1 MSSPPTLVMWSLAMR
16 WIEDHSR
23 LLVRFEVGDKLPES
37 LVDMARRLGIASG
50 SLTGIGGV
58 RSVVLGY
65 YDLQARQYVTFE
77 VPGIVELVSL
87 IGNVSLLN
95 GQPFWHLHALVADR
109 EGNVRGGHLVGLE
122 VAITLEC
129 WIERGGKVIQ
139 RKKDDYSGLNLLD
152 L

>member
-1 MSSPPTLVMWSLAMR
+1 MR

-23 LLVRFEVGDKLPES
+23 LLVRFEVGEKLPDG
-37 LVDMARRLGIASG
+37 LVEFARRLGIVSG

-58 RSVVLGY
+58 CNVMLGY
-65 YDLQARQYVTFE
+65 YDLQERRYVTFA

-87 IGNVSLLN
+87 IGNVSLAN
-95 GQPFWHLHALVADR
+95 GQPFWHLHASVADR
-109 EGNVRGGHLVGLE
+109 EGNLKGGHLVSLE

-129 WIERGGKVIQ
+129 WIERGGKMIQ
-139 RKKDDYSGLNLLD
+139 RKQDDYSGLNLLD

>member
-1 MSSPPTLVMWSLAMR
+1 MR

-23 LLVRFEVGDKLPES
+23 LLVRFEVGEKLPDS
-37 LVDMARRLGIASG
+37 LVDLARRLGMVSG
-50 SLTGIGGV
+50 SLSGIGGV
-58 RSVVLGY
+58 RNVVLGY

-87 IGNVSLLN
+87 IGNVSLVS

-109 EGNVRGGHLVGLE
+109 EGNVKGGHLMSLE
-122 VAITLEC
+122 VAITVEC
-129 WIERGGKVIQ
+129 WIERGSKMV
-139 RKKDDYSGLNLLD
+139 RRNEDEFSGLNLLD

>member
-1 MSSPPTLVMWSLAMR
+1 MSSPPMHVMRSLAMR
-16 WIEDHSR
+16 WIEEHPR
-23 LLVRFEVGDKLPES
+23 LLVRFEVGEKLPEN
-37 LVDMARRLGIASG
+37 LVDLARRLGIASG

-58 RSVVLGY
+58 RNVVLGY

-87 IGNVSLLN
+87 IGNVSLVN
-95 GQPFWHLHALVADR
+95 GQPFWHLHASVADR
-109 EGNVRGGHLVGLE
+109 EGNVRGGHLIGLE